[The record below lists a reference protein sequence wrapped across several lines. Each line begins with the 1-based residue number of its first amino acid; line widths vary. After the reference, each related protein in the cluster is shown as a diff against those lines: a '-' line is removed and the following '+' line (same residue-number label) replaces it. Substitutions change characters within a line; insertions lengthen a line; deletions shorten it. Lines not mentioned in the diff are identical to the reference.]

1 MGQVL
6 KGDVVRIADF
16 GAFIDIG
23 GVDGLLPLSQISWRW
38 VDHPGD
44 ILKVGDKIKG
54 KDYISLMRIKKD
66 YGDASSK
73 EAERLGY
80 KTTGN
85 LAYSGSK
92 LKKSKPAQRKVT
104 GVESKTVG
112 KPSTSTTTTK
122 IKYKR
127 RK

>member
-1 MGQVL
+1 MPT
-6 KGDVVRIADF
+6 KTATKITMTAPSRTIAAPKSIARDRAIKA
-16 GAFIDIG
+16 GENAA
-23 GVDGLLPLSQISWRW
+23 
-38 VDHPGD
+38 
-44 ILKVGDKIKG
+44 DKIKG

-112 KPSTSTTTTK
+112 KPSTSKTTTK
-122 IKYKR
+122 IKYKK